1 MTSREPDNRVHW
13 STLKNIG
20 RSPAHYIEAL
30 HTKREQSAAMRFG
43 SAVHAIVLGGG
54 SSIAVWERERRGN
67 EWKCFEE
74 DNRGKLILTAKEHAD
89 VIRAAHAVMSHD
101 GAMRLLTGRREQR
114 IEWTRNGVECAG
126 TPDVVGAEYLTEL
139 KTTQNAEPAWFMRHA
154 KQMGYIGQLAWYA
167 HAAKRDR
174 GAIVAV
180 ESKAPFAVT
189 VFLVSERVLEE
200 GHKLCS
206 KYLETFK
213 QCEAAGTWPAY
224 SECPIE
230 FEATDYDLIFDNEE
244 AAQ

>member
-1 MTSREPDNRVHW
+1 MRELDNRVHW

-30 HTKREQSAAMRFG
+30 RSSREQSAAMRFG
-43 SAVHAIVLGGG
+43 SAVHSIVLGGG
-54 SSIAVWERERRGN
+54 STIAVWERDRRGN

-126 TPDVVGAEYLTEL
+126 TPDVVGAEYITEL
-139 KTTQNAEPAWFMRHA
+139 KTTTNAEPNWFMRHA
-154 KQMGYIGQLAWYA
+154 KQMGYVGQLAWYA
-167 HAAKRDR
+167 HAAKRTR

-189 VFLVSERVLEE
+189 LFIASERIIEE
-200 GHKLCS
+200 GDKLCT
-206 KYLETFK
+206 KYLELFK
-213 QCEAAGTWPAY
+213 QCEASGLWGAY
-224 SECPIE
+224 SDAPVE
-230 FEATDYDLIFDNEE
+230 FEATEYDLDFGEEE
-244 AAQ
+244 AAE